1 MTKADLLDEFDRL
14 CREGTKEEV
23 MAFHLKHGH
32 QLLEEIQYLDRTS
45 HNPKKE
51 N

>member
-1 MTKADLLDEFDRL
+1 MTNADLLEEFERL

-32 QLLEEIQYLDRTS
+32 QLLEEIQSRTNS
-45 HNPKKE
+45 NPKKE